1 MIRRLAR
8 CAAALAPL
16 TLAPS
21 PAVAQKPAPV
31 PWATGERLEYEV
43 KYGPISA
50 GSARMEV
57 VGLDTVRDRL
67 TWHLHFNVS
76 GGIPWIYRLNDSY
89 DSWMDVETL
98 NSLRFVQRLSEGNRD
113 RLRIYDIFA
122 ERGVFIENGKQE
134 KPTVPAPLDDASFLF
149 FVRTI
154 PLKAESTYKF
164 NRYFDPNSNPVTI
177 IVLRRETVE
186 VPAGRFDAVVVQP
199 IIKTSGLFSQ
209 GGQAEIW
216 LSDDNRRIL
225 LQMKTRTPIGS
236 LNLYLRTIKG
246 AQAPSLVP
254 PGHP

>member
-1 MIRRLAR
+1 M
-8 CAAALAPL
+8 
-16 TLAPS
+16 
-21 PAVAQKPAPV
+21 
-31 PWATGERLEYEV
+31 PWAIGERLEYEV

-57 VGLDTVRDRL
+57 IGLDTVRGRL

-98 NSLRFVQRLSEGNRD
+98 NSLRFVQKLSEGNRD
-113 RLRIYDIFA
+113 RLRIYDIFP
-122 ERGVFIENGKQE
+122 ERGVFLEKGKEE
-134 KPTVPAPLDDASFLF
+134 KPTVAEPLDDASFFF

-154 PLKAESTYKF
+154 PLKAESTYEF
-164 NRYFDPNSNPVTI
+164 NRYFDPKANPVTI
-177 IVLRRETVE
+177 IVLRREHVE

-236 LNLYLRTIKG
+236 LNLYLRKIRFTPDSSPTP
-246 AQAPSLVP
+246 PSRP
-254 PGHP
+254 